1 MNDFDELM
9 EQLEDAGAL
18 LLEPRATYDRA
29 LIGISE
35 GIASSGV
42 AVYDAAKCVAALMA
56 DNDWDEDEAREWFD
70 FNTSGAYVGEATPI
84 FVNVLALAPSA

>member
-1 MNDFDELM
+1 VSQFDALLD
-9 EQLEDAGAL
+9 QLEDAEAL

-29 LIGISE
+29 LIGITE

-42 AVYDAAKCVAALMA
+42 AVYDAAKCIQALA
-56 DNDWDEDEAREWFD
+56 EDNDWPYDEALEWFN

-84 FVNVLALAPSA
+84 FVNVLVPSAEE